1 MCTNVVGY
9 SLIWNVCNHASGND
23 FIKIQVGEYI
33 STQKLMLK
41 SIVQCTYSLRISSFS
56 TRIAV
61 AKIPRR

>member
-41 SIVQCTYSLRISSFS
+41 
-56 TRIAV
+56 
-61 AKIPRR
+61 